1 MNNSIIIPPNQMVSD
16 AEKKKKSWQRENLD
30 AFQSLLLFEGRQL
43 RTSYHNKVIN
53 YNLMRGILDTNDVIH
68 ALDPYSLNLNTFPS
82 KMEHKGIGNAKIR
95 YLQSEHTTRTFDFRC
110 SRSSYDTTGI
120 KQTEEQKK
128 AKAIETIK
136 QLISKEEITEEEITQ
151 KLNKFNAHIN
161 SPYFDVAER
170 GANKIAKWAYSYYK
184 MSSKFDT
191 TFFDALIAA
200 EQYMLF
206 EYKDN
211 TMHSR
216 RMDPTQVF
224 LICDA
229 HSSTEEGLEALTEI
243 RFLSISSI
251 IESFGH
257 LMDKEDYNKLNG
269 LRNTGGTSLLPNY
282 PKFDTID
289 GYAIPEDSETAKL
302 LPFLSVNDVDF
313 SGNSSLGMW
322 NDARGHW
329 RVMYCLWKSKRKV
342 KKIKSID
349 PQYGFELEEYKHGNY
364 KLKEELGESLIK
376 EEWINE
382 WWHGYKIGN
391 DIYCGIEPVPYLS
404 HNIDDIGS
412 QKPPIVYEFYNIG
425 NSRAQSLYDILKPF
439 DYMYDIISYKKQ
451 MLINLMLPDVLQY
464 PTSMIPDNMSINEFI
479 NYIASTAT
487 MPLDPT
493 AEIITP
499 KGKQAA
505 GTLNTVVAQRFSA
518 SQQAPIQV
526 LEHSLDRL
534 ERTMDIVSGVM
545 LQRQGAVESKELV
558 GAIER
563 SVSQSSIATEYWFS
577 KNENFKE
584 RCMQRILDINVQ
596 ILKDNPKNMQY
607 LLDDFTRIVLT
618 DEELHSINLTSF
630 DIKIRKSAKDAKILG
645 MLEQQLGQKV
655 VNQQAK
661 LSDVIK
667 VIYNDSISEA
677 LEYLNQKETE
687 EEQKAAEQQKI
698 QNEQEEKQMQIQQ
711 EELQFQREIIIAKLE
726 LDKIKIEGDLKI
738 KEAEI
743 SLKEAIA
750 NGDQE
755 SKFIIEDMKSNLA
768 IRLKEMENTIKKA
781 ELSIKEKEVA
791 VKDKAVRH
799 KNYSAVNR

>member
-16 AEKKKKSWQRENLD
+16 TEKKKKSWQRENLD
-30 AFQSLLLFEGRQL
+30 AFESLLLFEGRQI

-53 YNLMRGILDTNDVIH
+53 YNLMRGILDTNDVLH
-68 ALDPYSLNLNTFPS
+68 ALDPYNLNLNTFPS

-120 KQTEEQKK
+120 KQVEEQKK

-136 QLISKEEITEEEITQ
+136 KLIAEEGVSEDEITQ
-151 KLNKFNAHIN
+151 RLNKFNAHIN

-170 GANKIAKWAYSYYK
+170 GANKISKWAYSYYK

-211 TMHSR
+211 TMSAR
-216 RMDPTQVF
+216 RIDPTQVF

-229 HSSTEEGLEALTEI
+229 HSTTEEGLEALTEI

-269 LRNTGGTSLLPNY
+269 LRNTAGTTLLPSH

-289 GYAIPEDSETAKL
+289 GYAIPKDSETAKVLPL
-302 LPFLSVNDVDF
+302 LQVNDVDF
-313 SGNSSLGMW
+313 GGNSTMGMW
-322 NDARGHW
+322 NDSRGHW
-329 RVMYCLWKSKRKV
+329 RVMYSLWRSKRKV

-364 KLKEELGESLIK
+364 KIKEELGESLIK

-391 DIYCGIEPVPYLS
+391 DIYCGTEPVPYLS
-404 HNIDDIGS
+404 HNVGDIGS
-412 QKPPIVYEFYNIG
+412 QKPPVVYEFYNIG

-464 PTSMIPDNMSINEFI
+464 PTSMIPDNMTIHEFI
-479 NYIASTAT
+479 NYIMSTAT

-505 GTLNTVVAQRFSA
+505 GTLNTVVAQRFGA

-526 LEHSLDRL
+526 LEASLDRL

-577 KNENFKE
+577 KNEEFKE
-584 RCMQRILDINVQ
+584 RCMQRVLDINVQ
-596 ILKDNPKNMQY
+596 MLRDNPKNMQY

-618 DEELHSINLTSF
+618 DEELDAISLTSF
-630 DIKIRKSAKDAKILG
+630 DIRIRKSAKDAKILA
-645 MLEQQLGQKV
+645 MLEQQLSQKV
-655 VNQQAK
+655 ANQQAK
-661 LSDVIK
+661 LSDVVK

-677 LEYLNQKETE
+677 LEYLSQTEAE
-687 EEQKAAEQQKI
+687 EEQRAAEQQERQNQQIEEQMKI
-698 QNEQEEKQMQIQQ
+698 EQ
-711 EELQFQREIIIAKLE
+711 EELQFQRQILMTKLE
-726 LDKIKIEGDLKI
+726 LDKTKIEGELMI
-738 KEAEI
+738 KEAEV

-755 SKFIIEDMKSNLA
+755 SKLIIEEMKADLA
-768 IRLKEMENTIKKA
+768 LRLKEMENTIKKA
-781 ELSIKEKEVA
+781 ELKIKEKEVA

-799 KNYSAVNR
+799 RNYSTVNR